1 MKLFK
6 RSARMVAV
14 LMLCLASAGTVVSP
28 PVVQAQAISIGV
40 VDEDKLGDGYT
51 KYKDAITKMQA
62 RVRDLEDQLESRKL
76 LNDTEGAQFETLIVK
91 ENRSKAEED
100 TFQALVKSG
109 LERQSEFGRL
119 SGKAG
124 RTDADNTRLK
134 ELQTQGA
141 ANIPKFQTLSDTL
154 FTTLKKQQDETDK
167 QFTEQARKIIGEVAA
182 EKKLSLVV
190 RSVAIIWSAPTIDIT
205 QDVLTRLNKS

>member
-6 RSARMVAV
+6 CSAKWAAV
-14 LMLCLASAGTVVSP
+14 VMLCLASAGTVVSP
-28 PVVQAQAISIGV
+28 PAAQAQTVSIGV

-51 KYKDAITKMQA
+51 KYKEAINKMQT
-62 RVRDLEDQLESRKL
+62 RVRDLEDQLEARKL

-91 ENRSKAEED
+91 DNRTKAEDD
-100 TFQALVKSG
+100 TYQALVKSG
-109 LERQSEFGRL
+109 LDRQNEFIRL
-119 SGKAG
+119 NGTAS
-124 RTDADNTRLK
+124 RTEADNKRLK

-141 ANIPKFQTLSDTL
+141 ANITKFQTLSDTL

-167 QFTEQARKIIGEVAA
+167 QFTEQARKVVGEVAA

-190 RSVAIIWSAPTIDIT
+190 RSVAVIWSASTVDIT
-205 QDVLTRLNKS
+205 QDVLTRLNK

>member
-6 RSARMVAV
+6 RSANWAAV
-14 LMLCLASAGTVVSP
+14 VMLCLATAGTVVSP
-28 PVVQAQAISIGV
+28 PAAQAQAVAIGV

-51 KYKDAITKMQA
+51 KYKEALTKMQA
-62 RVRDLEDQLESRKL
+62 RVRDLEDQLEARKL

-100 TFQALVKSG
+100 SFQALVKSG
-109 LERQSEFGRL
+109 LDRQNEFIRL
-119 SGKAG
+119 NGTAS
-124 RTDADNTRLK
+124 RTEADNTRLK
-134 ELQTQGA
+134 QLQTQGA

-154 FTTLKKQQDETDK
+154 FSTLKKQQDATDA
-167 QFTEQARKIIGEVAA
+167 QFTEQARKVIGEVAA

-190 RSVAIIWSAPTIDIT
+190 RSVAIIWSAPSVDIT